1 MGGAMLTPDHPV
13 DHPDASRGWVRED
26 ALRAP
31 VALHVD
37 AIFNFVLSGPTRSLV
52 LEAEAGNVLIAST
65 LGQHVPAF
73 PEPEPRPS
81 SSRRR
86 RCQLGRSCRR
96 AAGGSAKGGGS
107 RFIHSLCL

>member
-13 DHPDASRGWVRED
+13 DHPDASRGWVRAD

-73 PEPEPRPS
+73 PQLGEPRPS
-81 SSRRR
+81 SSR
-86 RCQLGRSCRR
+86 
-96 AAGGSAKGGGS
+96 
-107 RFIHSLCL
+107 